1 MKDIFLTKY
10 RIENFDLHILIQAMV
25 GTIGLKKTK
34 SCFSHYVEIVAAIAD
49 FENKYE
55 MDKS

>member
-1 MKDIFLTKY
+1 MKETFLTKY

-25 GTIGLKKTK
+25 GTIGLRKTK
-34 SCFSHYVEIVAAIAD
+34 SCFFNDWEMGAAVAD
-49 FENKYE
+49 FETRYE

>member
-1 MKDIFLTKY
+1 MRETFLTKY

-34 SCFSHYVEIVAAIAD
+34 SCFSHYVEIVSAIAD
-49 FENKYE
+49 FEKKYE
-55 MDKS
+55 VEKS